1 MISTENS
8 TLLDTQST
16 SAQNFTQPTYRRHL
30 INKCPIQYYITK
42 ELYRFIDDLDDT
54 EYSYRLESCR
64 TMPFFMVNKNTLKV
78 RIASQSCNLRFCPL
92 CQKSKR
98 SNIAANVKKWMKSEK
113 HPKMITLTMKTTD
126 EDLKIQLDRLYKCF
140 KQLRRLKLFKEKTTG
155 GIWFFQVTQTTNPK
169 AFHPHLHIITAGDYI
184 PHRQLSREWQRITGE
199 SFIVD
204 LRAVKNIKKSAD
216 YVSRYA
222 TMPANLLYMEQ
233 MAQACLFYAIKGRRL
248 CGTFG
253 SAYKQKLTKKPEI
266 DKETWKKIKPF
277 HEIMKMQDGDE
288 TAKAMVQAWISGKP
302 LKEMPNFPS
311 SLKFSNIIDTDKNK
325 PEPEP
330 YLEFDI
336 F

>member
-1 MISTENS
+1 MITAENP
-8 TLLDTQST
+8 TLVHTQS
-16 SAQNFTQPTYRRHL
+16 SSEQKPEIPTYRRHL
-30 INKCPIQYYITK
+30 LNKCPIQYYIT
-42 ELYRFIDDLDDT
+42 ENLYRLIDEFDDT

-64 TMPFFMVNKNTLKV
+64 TMPYFMVNKDTLKV

-98 SNIAANVKKWMKSEK
+98 ANIAKNVKEWMKKES

-140 KQLRRLKLFKEKTTG
+140 KQLRRLKLFKKKTRG

-184 PHRQLSREWQRITGE
+184 PHRQLSREWKRITGE

-222 TMPANLLYMEQ
+222 TMPANLLHMEE
-233 MAQACLFYAIKGRRL
+233 MAQLCLYYAIKGRRL

-253 SAYKQKLTKKPEI
+253 SAYKQKLTAKPKIEKDI
-266 DKETWKKIKPF
+266 WKKIKPF
-277 HEIMKMQDGDE
+277 HEILKMQDGDE
-288 TAKAMVQAWISGKP
+288 TAKAMVEAWISGKP

-311 SLKFSNIIDTDKNK
+311 DLKFSDIINPRKEL
-325 PEPEP
+325 PEPDP
-330 YLEFDI
+330 QMEFDI